1 MPDFK
6 ELVKNL
12 YTSKNRELTPEKL
25 DYITKNYSGKED
37 DFVKNFYTTMV
48 IKQRNKKVSQT
59 QIRLLKRYWIILMYF
74 IYQMV

>member
-37 DFVKNFYTTMV
+37 DFVKNFYTTIGEDLTPDKLSY
-48 IKQRNKKVSQT
+48 IKDTYLKKKDESHQ
-59 QIRLLKRYWIILMYF
+59 F
-74 IYQMV
+74 F